1 LKETRS
7 CRDDGSLTVSFLSSA
22 SQQVAENKGDDAKDL
37 LEKTYK
43 DIEEILKKR
52 VGEAEK
58 LANEA
63 KKDVKKEASK

>member
-1 LKETRS
+1 MRTTDH
-7 CRDDGSLTVSFLSSA
+7 CAAFFSS
-22 SQQVAENKGDDAKDL
+22 SPQQVAENKGDDAKDL

-58 LANEA
+58 LANDA